1 MRNIAAKVYSDDV
14 SSFFMIT
21 PFIERLPLE
30 VTALFWW
37 LIFSCK
43 RLTNEL
49 KNKAYQF
56 QVKPVS
62 PPLKVPSLMPVPLPL
77 VICEKSTAPPTLA
90 LPPIGKLSS
99 ASGLSG
105 AGAGGKSS
113 SAGVGSRITV
123 SCSGAGV
130 SVWVV
135 FPPLELVDS
144 DSEVEGDSSSTTG
157 FSLER
162 YWDAT
167 NPSPDSECSTL
178 YQFPSSVKP
187 VTWNWN

>member
-1 MRNIAAKVYSDDV
+1 MPFIVLSVTLYRLYQFHSSPLFNSGTLLPILPKSPDGANSLPSVYSGSPND
-14 SSFFMIT
+14 SH
-21 PFIERLPLE
+21 
-30 VTALFWW
+30 AL
-37 LIFSCK
+37 
-43 RLTNEL
+43 
-49 KNKAYQF
+49 
-56 QVKPVS
+56 
-62 PPLKVPSLMPVPLPL
+62 
-77 VICEKSTAPPTLA
+77 
-90 LPPIGKLSS
+90 
-99 ASGLSG
+99 GLSG
-105 AGAGGKSS
+105 AGASGRLSS
-113 SAGVGSRITV
+113 DGAGSRTTV
-123 SCSGAGV
+123 SCSGGVVCSGAGV